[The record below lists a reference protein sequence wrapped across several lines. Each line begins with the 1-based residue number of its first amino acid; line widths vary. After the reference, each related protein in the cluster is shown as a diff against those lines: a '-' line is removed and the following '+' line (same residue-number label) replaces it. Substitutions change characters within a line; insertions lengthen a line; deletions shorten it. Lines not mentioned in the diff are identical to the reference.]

1 MVGGWMGP
9 PGAPGLQTGPA
20 LAHESPGT
28 TSPWVFCAQPLLQ
41 MSQELHVQIRSCKEQ
56 SLKGLKHTEMEKEVL
71 VLGPEESLVVKQCP
85 RKMVSWSE
93 TRQHIGRSQAFLG
106 SWTSPEILLGRL
118 SKTGQQIGQR
128 CKAFCRMGQG
138 SAGCLALGRRGVL
151 WRGSE
156 AHLGG
161 TLVVGLQHGRQLRAG
176 RGSTDPEGPRTRFQ
190 EVEEILGRAKE
201 WPGG

>member
-1 MVGGWMGP
+1 M
-9 PGAPGLQTGPA
+9 LQVSGQDQPWPTKVQA
-20 LAHESPGT
+20 AT
-28 TSPWVFCAQPLLQ
+28 TSPWVFCALPLMQ
-41 MSQELHVQIRSCKEQ
+41 MSQELPVQIRSCKEQ

-71 VLGPEESLVVKQCP
+71 VLGPEEGLDVKQCP
-85 RKMVSWSE
+85 RKMVSWLE

-118 SKTGQQIGQR
+118 SKIGQQLGRR

-156 AHLGG
+156 AQLGG
-161 TLVVGLQHGRQLRAG
+161 TLVVGLQHGRQLRAV

-190 EVEEILGRAKE
+190 EVEAILGRAKE